1 MKTRNTLC
9 AALLLSL
16 CANILLSSLLLS
28 ASRTPPQPEPVIV
41 EVPILQENTSDWDT
55 FILALA
61 WVESRWDTQAEGP
74 TNDLGWLQITPI
86 MVKDANRIVGYD
98 KYTLEDR
105 LDKDKSIEIFN
116 VIQDEYNPDHDIQL
130 ALKIQNPYCKVSY
143 HRAVIDKYNELM
155 QAL

>member
-1 MKTRNTLC
+1 MKSKIFLG
-9 AALLLSL
+9 AALTLSL
-16 CANILLSSLLLS
+16 CANIHLSSVL
-28 ASRTPPQPEPVIV
+28 ASSSESEPIPVEQETAAAFQTP
-41 EVPILQENTSDWDT
+41 DWDT

-61 WVESRWDTQAEGP
+61 WVESRWDTRAEGP

-105 LDKDKSIEIFN
+105 LDKDKSIEMFN
-116 VIQDEYNPDHDIQL
+116 VIQDEYNPGHDIQF

-143 HRAVIDKYNELM
+143 HRAVINKYNELM